1 MTAHLSFDTLAFA
14 KRLAAAGMH
23 SRQAQALAEALNDI
37 VFDTLATKND
47 LRELE
52 VATRTGFNELDV
64 KLAAVEGKF
73 EASLIALEHRLT
85 VRTGAMISGS
95 MALTVAI
102 LGTLSILA

>member
-14 KRLAAAGMH
+14 KRLAAAGMA

-52 VATRTGFNELDV
+52 VAT
-64 KLAAVEGKF
+64 K
-73 EASLIALEHRLT
+73 ASLKELELATKASLKELEAGLKELEHRLT
-85 VRTGAMISGS
+85 HSLTARMGAMSAAII
-95 MALTVAI
+95 AI
-102 LGTLSILA
+102 LSALKVFS

>member
-14 KRLAAAGMH
+14 KRLAAAGMQ

-47 LRELE
+47 LRDLE
-52 VATRTGFNELDV
+52 VAT
-64 KLAAVEGKF
+64 K
-73 EASLIALEHRLT
+73 ASLKDLEHRLT
-85 VRTGAMISGS
+85 VRMGAMITGS

-102 LGTLSILA
+102 LGTLSILS